1 MLVGTP
7 FDPQPAAPAA
17 TAPVSLDAFL

>member
-17 TAPVSLDAFL
+17 TAPVSLDA

>member
-17 TAPVSLDAFL
+17 TAPVSLD